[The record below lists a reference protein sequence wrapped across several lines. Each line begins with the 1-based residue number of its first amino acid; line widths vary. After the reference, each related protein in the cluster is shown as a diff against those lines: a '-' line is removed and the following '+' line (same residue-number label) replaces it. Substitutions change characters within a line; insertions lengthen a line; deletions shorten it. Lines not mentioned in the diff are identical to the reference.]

1 MTTEFNNRAILDA
14 FSYAWDA
21 FIPSAKRDAEE
32 LRACVE
38 ATAAHPAPAADAAAE
53 DDDAVGEW
61 REAIREMDRQLS
73 TALQCATATPRA
85 GDMLREAR
93 ELLEW
98 NAMLL
103 QRLEDAVG
111 ISSAGAGNAA
121 EETDGEVAA
130 ASNRCAVP
138 PMTPPSEH
146 RVLSGWAPPLAP
158 VDDVAGTGDA
168 EPKTPC
174 LDDFALS
181 KYHANADEEEEEEE
195 QKDTVSREQA
205 PDTISVSIDGDTSI
219 RHAYE
224 QRVAPFVQ
232 RQVSVQRVRQA
243 WRALGTDASAG
254 SEWMA
259 ETTVAS
265 RWERGGCGGCSDAE
279 RKALLLALT
288 QLGALRMEW
297 REGVSGY
304 RMPGDAVTRAT
315 ADDEESS
322 GG

>member
-1 MTTEFNNRAILDA
+1 MTTEVNNRVVLDA

-38 ATAAHPAPAADAAAE
+38 AAAAHPEPSADAVA
-53 DDDAVGEW
+53 DDAVGEW
-61 REAIREMDRQLS
+61 HEAIREMDRQLS

-93 ELLEW
+93 ELFEW
-98 NAMLL
+98 NAVLL
-103 QRLEDAVG
+103 QRLEDVVG
-111 ISSAGAGNAA
+111 IPSAGAGNAA
-121 EETDGEVAA
+121 QDTDVDVEADFDRSHA
-130 ASNRCAVP
+130 P
-138 PMTPPSEH
+138 PTTP
-146 RVLSGWAPPLAP
+146 LSRGRIRSGRSPPLAP
-158 VDDVAGTGDA
+158 VDDVAGDGDA

-181 KYHANADEEEEEEE
+181 KYQANAVEE
-195 QKDTVSREQA
+195 QKEKHTVWIEQA
-205 PDTISVSIDGDTSI
+205 PETTSVSMGGDTSI
-219 RHAYE
+219 QHAYE
-224 QRVAPFVQ
+224 QRVAPFLQ
-232 RQVSVQRVRQA
+232 RQVSVERVRQA
-243 WRALGTDASAG
+243 WHALGTDASAG

-304 RMPGDAVTRAT
+304 RMAGDAVTRAT
-315 ADDEESS
+315 TDDEESS